1 MELSKSSPYTHVMN
15 FSRKPLVA
23 LTLLLTLLGSIGAVA
38 VGPTNASPSD
48 NAQGFWTEAR
58 LKSAIARDFQ
68 FEPGATVG
76 KIVATGKATSTAG
89 KPSTGGNIGSSWN
102 NKGLPLA
109 ATGKVYFTVG
119 ASAYVCSGSVVAD
132 SDSARSIVLTAGH
145 CVYDNATQAY
155 VTNFIFIPA
164 FDTYPTYTCANTAY
178 GCWSARKLVAS
189 SGFTTQ
195 TAFTT
200 TATNN
205 DWGFA
210 VMTTGGKSGSS
221 QLDATVGSF
230 PISTSALV
238 KGWTSY
244 AFGYPAASPYNGS
257 DLVYCNGAT
266 NTDPNSGNTTWKL
279 ACNMTGGAS
288 GGPWMNSF
296 NTNNFTGVL
305 SSVNSYKYTNDANS
319 MYGPMFNSNT
329 QAALTSALTWPL
341 A

>member
-1 MELSKSSPYTHVMN
+1 MRSPRKS
-15 FSRKPLVA
+15 FLV
-23 LTLLLTLLGSIGAVA
+23 LTLALSLSGAVSAIA
-38 VGPTNASPSD
+38 VGPSNANPSE

-58 LKSAIARDFQ
+58 LKSAVARDFQ

-76 KIVATGKATSTAG
+76 KIVATGKNGSTSG
-89 KPSTGGNIGSSWN
+89 KPRSTGNIGASWIAGG
-102 NKGLPLA
+102 KELS
-109 ATGKVYFTVG
+109 ATGKVYFMVG
-119 ASAYVCSGSVVAD
+119 ANAYVCSGSVVAD

-145 CVYDNATQAY
+145 CVYDNATQSY

-164 FDTYPTYTCANTAY
+164 FDSSPTYTCSSTTY
-178 GCWSARKLVAS
+178 GCWTARKLFAS
-189 SGFTTQ
+189 SGFTNQ

-200 TATNN
+200 TATKN

-210 VMTTGGKSGSS
+210 VMTTGGISGTD
-221 QLDATVGSF
+221 QLDTSVGSY

-244 AFGYPAASPYNGS
+244 AFGYPQASPYSGS
-257 DLVYCNGAT
+257 DLVYCNGLT
-266 NTDPNSGNTTWKL
+266 NTDANTGNSTWKL

-296 NTNNFTGVL
+296 LTAPVL

-319 MYGPMFNSNT
+319 MYGPMFNANT
-329 QAALTSALTWPL
+329 SAALTSALTWPI